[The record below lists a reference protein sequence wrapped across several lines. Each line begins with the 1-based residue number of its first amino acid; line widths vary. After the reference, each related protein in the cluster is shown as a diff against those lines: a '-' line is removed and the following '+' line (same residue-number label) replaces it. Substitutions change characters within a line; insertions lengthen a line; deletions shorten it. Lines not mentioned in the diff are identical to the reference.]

1 MAMSFRPGRDRTRQT
16 QTPGRSSPMLR
27 HILNLRTH
35 SEPTRPARDV
45 IIEARRRARRELL
58 RAVE

>member
-1 MAMSFRPGRDRTRQT
+1 
-16 QTPGRSSPMLR
+16 MLR

-35 SEPTRPARDV
+35 PEPTRPARDV